1 MARDPKLMVLAR
13 EALNERRETRARE
26 RIRREEE
33 VFAKSPRARTISRDI
48 GQTMHELFA
57 LALKPGTQER
67 EIDDIRQRNLAAQE
81 QLRRE
86 LAASGYPE
94 NYLDD
99 SPFCALCS
107 DTGIADNK
115 VCSCLNLL
123 YEAEQ
128 SKSLSSLFKL
138 GRESFETF
146 RLEYYDDEP
155 PPARAV
161 MEGVFK
167 ACQSYA
173 RNFGPSSPNLFM
185 SGAPGLGKTFL
196 SASIAR
202 VVADRGHSVVYDTF
216 SSIFARLED
225 EKFSRTDNPAAVSEQ
240 TRRYRECDL
249 LIADDLGTEFT
260 TSFTVSALYELINTR
275 LIMKKKTIVS
285 SNISPDELDSHYSPQ
300 IASRLSGEYTV
311 LRFYGSD
318 IRLKKHDADF

>member
-1 MARDPKLMVLAR
+1 MSRDPRLMALAR
-13 EALNERRETRARE
+13 EVLNERREARTRE
-26 RIRREEE
+26 QIRREEE
-33 VFAKSPRARTISRDI
+33 VFAKSPRAREIMRETER
-48 GQTMHELFA
+48 TMRELFA
-57 LALKPGTQER
+57 LALKSGSQEC
-67 EIDDIRQRNLAAQE
+67 EIDAIRQRNLAFQE

-86 LAASGYPE
+86 LVLSGFPE
-94 NYLDD
+94 TYLDD
-99 SPFCALCS
+99 SPSCALCA
-107 DTGIADNK
+107 DTGFAGQKI
-115 VCSCLNLL
+115 CSCLDAL
-123 YEAEQ
+123 YKAEQ
-128 SKSLSSLFKL
+128 TKSLSSLFKL

-173 RNFGPSSPNLFM
+173 KNFGPSSPNLFM

-202 VVADRGHSVVYDTF
+202 VVSERGNSVVYDTF
-216 SSIFARLED
+216 TSILARLED
-225 EKFSRTDNPAAVSEQ
+225 EKFSRAEDLAAVREK

-249 LIADDLGTEFT
+249 LIADDLGTELIT
-260 TSFTVSALYELINTR
+260 NFTVSALYELINTR
-275 LIMKKKTIVS
+275 LITEKKTIVS
-285 SNISPDELDSHYSPQ
+285 SNLTPDELAKRYSPQ

-318 IRLKKHDADF
+318 IRLKKRDADF